1 MALTNKTIAN
11 SYKDLLQLD
20 NSNNGLNATKD
31 VKDGE
36 GTASALKLG
45 TNEAK
50 VIPASAGTSTFLV
63 ENGSG
68 QGLLKVNSS
77 NNTVT
82 SGTTQTFVNTQ
93 VQRFTLYSIDSPDGT
108 HLAMQVDVGSA
119 GIGATSTTSDFGAI
133 LGTDTDPATSVTLA
147 DNEQTSMQTMSSMW
161 YVPVAITI
169 DEVRILSTGD
179 GGNVDFHV
187 MQYDMQ
193 TGTGSTAGDL
203 SNGVVVAHTGSVVA
217 IDGDRIVTTTLTI
230 DQANVA
236 ADKVILAS
244 VEQIG
249 TSTDISAQLLIKY
262 HYQ

>member
-1 MALTNKTIAN
+1 MSLTNKTIAN
-11 SYKDLLQLD
+11 SYKDLLQID
-20 NSNNGLNATKD
+20 NSNDGLDATKD

-50 VIPASAGTSTFLV
+50 IIPASAGTSTFLV

-68 QGLLKVNSS
+68 QGLLQVNAT
-77 NNTVT
+77 NNSVT
-82 SGTTQTFVNTQ
+82 AGTTNTFVNTQ
-93 VQRFTLYSIDSPDGT
+93 VQRFSLYSIDLPDGT
-108 HLAMQVDVGSA
+108 HVAMQVDVGSA
-119 GIGATSTTSDFGAI
+119 GIGATSATSDFGAV

-147 DNEQTSMQTMSSMW
+147 DSEQTSMQTMSSMW

-187 MQYDMQ
+187 MQYDIQ

-217 IDGDRIVTTTLTI
+217 VDGDRIVTTTLTI
-230 DQANVA
+230 DQANVS
-236 ADKVILAS
+236 ADKVILAA

-249 TSTDISAQLLIKY
+249 TATDVSAQLLIKY

>member
-1 MALTNKTIAN
+1 
-11 SYKDLLQLD
+11 
-20 NSNNGLNATKD
+20 
-31 VKDGE
+31 
-36 GTASALKLG
+36 
-45 TNEAK
+45 
-50 VIPASAGTSTFLV
+50 
-63 ENGSG
+63 
-68 QGLLKVNSS
+68 
-77 NNTVT
+77 
-82 SGTTQTFVNTQ
+82 
-93 VQRFTLYSIDSPDGT
+93 
-108 HLAMQVDVGSA
+108 